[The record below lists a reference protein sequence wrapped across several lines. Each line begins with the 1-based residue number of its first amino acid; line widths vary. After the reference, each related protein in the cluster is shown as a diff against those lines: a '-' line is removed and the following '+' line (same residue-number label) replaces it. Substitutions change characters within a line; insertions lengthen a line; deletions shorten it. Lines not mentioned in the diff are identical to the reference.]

1 MNMRVAHLGK
11 YAFLRVGGVERH
23 VVELT
28 TALAARG
35 IEVTVFSYDRSGCS
49 RTHVVNGVR
58 VEPVPAW
65 LTVGSQ
71 SLAPSLIARM
81 RRVSGALPYDVVH
94 QHWPDPFA
102 HVIASVA
109 SGSAVQ
115 VVTWHADIVRQGI
128 LGSLYRAVARRS
140 LVRPD
145 AIVGATR
152 AHLGSK
158 QLDYFAAPPRR
169 HVIPF
174 GIDVRPF
181 AKSDKILRGV
191 EVLRERH
198 RRQPIV
204 FSLGRHVYYKG
215 FEVLIR
221 AMSRIP
227 AVLLLG
233 GEGPLTPKLREI
245 AATSGGN
252 VEFVGRISEQ
262 ELPIY
267 YHAADVVC
275 VPSVAQTEAFGLV
288 QAEAMACA
296 KPVVNTMLGNGVNEL
311 APHEVCALTVPPGD
325 ESQLADALSRILSDR
340 VLAERLGVA
349 GRKRVLASYTVDAM
363 VNRTLELYEMLLT
376 RRRGSG

>member
-1 MNMRVAHLGK
+1 
-11 YAFLRVGGVERH
+11 
-23 VVELT
+23 
-28 TALAARG
+28 
-35 IEVTVFSYDRSGCS
+35 
-49 RTHVVNGVR
+49 
-58 VEPVPAW
+58 
-65 LTVGSQ
+65 
-71 SLAPSLIARM
+71 
-81 RRVSGALPYDVVH
+81 
-94 QHWPDPFA
+94 
-102 HVIASVA
+102 
-109 SGSAVQ
+109 
-115 VVTWHADIVRQGI
+115 
-128 LGSLYRAVARRS
+128 
-140 LVRPD
+140 
-145 AIVGATR
+145 
-152 AHLGSK
+152 
-158 QLDYFAAPPRR
+158 
-169 HVIPF
+169 VIPF